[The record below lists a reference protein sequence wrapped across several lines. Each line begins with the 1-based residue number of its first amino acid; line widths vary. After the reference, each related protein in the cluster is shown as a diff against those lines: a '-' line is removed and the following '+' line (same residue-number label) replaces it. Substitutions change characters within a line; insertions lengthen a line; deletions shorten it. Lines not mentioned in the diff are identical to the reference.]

1 MPANPTR
8 DRVNPEKLDTTPLR
22 RPSWIK
28 VKAPSG
34 ETYEWL
40 QSLMRQKTL
49 HTVCEEAGCPN
60 MGECW
65 GSGTATFLMMGDI
78 CTRTCGFCD
87 IKHGRPTPLDFLEPE
102 RVAQAVKSMGLR
114 HAVITS
120 VNRDERRD
128 GGAPIFALV
137 IERIRAIHPGCSIEV
152 LIPDFKGSLEAL
164 KIVIDA
170 RPEILNHNVE
180 TVPRLFKLVQPQ
192 DRYEWSQATLTNAR
206 RLDPEVL
213 TKSGIMLGL
222 GETNDEVKEVMR
234 DLRSWGVDILTIGQY
249 LQPSRQH
256 LPIKRFYT
264 MDEFEDFKNYGMEIG
279 FKWVE
284 SAPLVRSSYHA
295 ADQVRALSIV
305 HRKLYGEERE

>member
-1 MPANPTR
+1 M
-8 DRVNPEKLDTTPLR
+8 
-22 RPSWIK
+22 
-28 VKAPSG
+28 
-34 ETYEWL
+34 
-40 QSLMRQKTL
+40 
-49 HTVCEEAGCPN
+49 
-60 MGECW
+60 
-65 GSGTATFLMMGDI
+65 
-78 CTRTCGFCD
+78 
-87 IKHGRPTPLDFLEPE
+87 
-102 RVAQAVKSMGLR
+102 
-114 HAVITS
+114 
-120 VNRDERRD
+120 
-128 GGAPIFALV
+128 
-137 IERIRAIHPGCSIEV
+137 
-152 LIPDFKGSLEAL
+152 
-164 KIVIDA
+164 DA

-295 ADQVRALSIV
+295 AEQVRALSIV